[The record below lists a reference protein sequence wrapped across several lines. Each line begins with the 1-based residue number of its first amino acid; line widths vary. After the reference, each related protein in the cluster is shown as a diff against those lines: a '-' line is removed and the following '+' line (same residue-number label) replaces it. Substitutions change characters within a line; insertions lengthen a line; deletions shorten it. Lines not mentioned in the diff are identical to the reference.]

1 VRVVDLFWVVHP
13 PAAVAAFVAHGGWQA
28 AAVVE
33 GEWSHSVLHLVELEL
48 VLAVF
53 ACHFPALELV
63 PFVVEDESGNVV
75 LRVMVW
81 TSKIIR
87 FFAVWAFNVQ
97 APL

>member
-1 VRVVDLFWVVHP
+1 VWVVDLLGMVHP
-13 PAAVAAFVAHGGWQA
+13 PAAVLAFVAHGGGKA

-33 GEWSHSVLHLVELEL
+33 GERGHSVLHLVELEL

-75 LRVMVW
+75 LRVVVW
-81 TSKIIR
+81 ASQIIG
-87 FFAVWAFNVQ
+87 FFAVGAFNV
-97 APL
+97 